1 MNPVIS
7 PKSGASRDTV
17 TVSPNAIAK
26 NRNALA
32 EFVRFVNK
40 VIFLSDEET
49 QIGMLRPGQVARPPA
64 RAGSRSAEYPRR
76 MVWRPQLARGWSPSP
91 SLPHTSHQEPSA

>member
-1 MNPVIS
+1 MNTVIS
-7 PKSGASRDTV
+7 PRSGASRDTV

-32 EFVRFVNK
+32 ELVRFVNK

-49 QIGMLRPGQVARPPA
+49 QIGMLRVAELRLQRLA
-64 RAGSRSAEYPRR
+64 RARRRHDLADSRDHQIRSLELNIVADVFGEDK
-76 MVWRPQLARGWSPSP
+76 RPI
-91 SLPHTSHQEPSA
+91 